1 MLELLQDLEIES
13 ARERNINK
21 SVLRYLIAQA
31 KKLTKSLSTEGGKG
45 IRSSE
50 ILVIF
55 FTEIPRPANLVF
67 GLN

>member
-1 MLELLQDLEIES
+1 MVDGKVSL
-13 ARERNINK
+13 K
-21 SVLRYLIAQA
+21 PVLRHLIAQS

-67 GLN
+67 GLS

>member
-1 MLELLQDLEIES
+1 MVNGRVSL
-13 ARERNINK
+13 K
-21 SVLRYLIAQA
+21 SVLRYFISQW

-67 GLN
+67 GLS